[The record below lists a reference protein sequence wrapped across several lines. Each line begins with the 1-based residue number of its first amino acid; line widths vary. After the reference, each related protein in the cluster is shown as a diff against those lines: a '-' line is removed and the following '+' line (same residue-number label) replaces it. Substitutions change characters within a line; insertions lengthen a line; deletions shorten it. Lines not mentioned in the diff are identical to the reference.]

1 MLLCRFHGPT
11 NTHFRCLVE
20 CYCRNYHLRNL
31 NANMYNFFKDL
42 ITTEK
47 IGKVEDKLQSV
58 NENTIIRLIQQAK
71 NQVYCLSILHVSH
84 DG

>member
-1 MLLCRFHGPT
+1 
-11 NTHFRCLVE
+11 
-20 CYCRNYHLRNL
+20 
-31 NANMYNFFKDL
+31 MYNFFKDL

-47 IGKVEDKLQSV
+47 IGKVEGKLQSV

-71 NQVYCLSILHVSH
+71 TQVYCLSILHVSH

>member
-1 MLLCRFHGPT
+1 
-11 NTHFRCLVE
+11 
-20 CYCRNYHLRNL
+20 
-31 NANMYNFFKDL
+31 MYNFFKDL

-47 IGKVEDKLQSV
+47 IGKVEGKLQSV

-71 NQVYCLSILHVSH
+71 NQVYCLSILRVSH

>member
-11 NTHFRCLVE
+11 NTHFRCFVE

-31 NANMYNFFKDL
+31 NANMYIFFKDL

-47 IGKVEDKLQSV
+47 IGKVEGKLQSV

-71 NQVYCLSILHVSH
+71 NQVYCLSILRVSH